1 MRTSFRSKG
10 RKASVKLSAS
20 MLVLSGAL
28 AMSAPAFAADGPD
41 QDKAAAQTDTAS
53 ELQSATAARSDDI
66 VITAERRRVDVQ
78 KTTIAATVFNGED
91 LKKKGIDTVDA
102 LQFATPG
109 LTLQDSGQNVLISI
123 RGVGKSE
130 GGIQDPSGVLIY
142 RDGVSAS
149 PGGFLAGEPYYDLAG
164 IEVLRGPQG
173 TLAGANAVGGAIF
186 IRSAD
191 PTLDRVS
198 GFGEAQYGNYNEARF
213 QGALNVPLGDTFA
226 IRAATN
232 LERRDTFYDI
242 KGPWTGNPG
251 DHREA
256 DGRISLLWKPSDNFT
271 AVWKNDYVYIDHGSS
286 PAGPK
291 GRPLSQLFELTSD
304 ANLKF
309 VEEGFRSVLQLNY
322 TFDGG
327 VSLRSISGYQ
337 YGRTQYDLDND
348 GTWAA
353 APGGLAP
360 LIYTVDGHERTLSQE
375 VNLVSPDSGPFTW
388 LLGAVFQDDHVNIP
402 SSGFIQSAGPG
413 GTATNGLATQIGYDT
428 SRQNWGA
435 FGQFSYDVTRN
446 LQVQLGAR
454 YSASHLRL
462 DDELRLTNNGVPLIV
477 QTIDGQRQSDDRLTG
492 KVALNYKLGRN
503 GLLYAFVATGQKSGG
518 INPLAALGSPPGT
531 LAPAFDP
538 ETVTDYEI
546 GWKQTMLG
554 GHLRTQI
561 DAYRYG
567 YKNFQVTIFDP
578 LTALGQVKNASGTTT
593 ITGVEAQAQAQF
605 GAFAFDAGVA
615 YSDSK
620 LGAFSAVDSRNPAA
634 GAQMLDDRALP
645 TAPDWTFNAGAEYAF
660 ALGNGDT
667 LTPRADVGH
676 VGGRWASVFQLPVI
690 DRLDAQTLVNAQLI
704 YGRHDGWQVTLYATN
719 LFDLHY
725 VSSLSMANLAS
736 AGAPRQFGLR
746 VRKSF

>member
-1 MRTSFRSKG
+1 
-10 RKASVKLSAS
+10 
-20 MLVLSGAL
+20 MLVLTGTL
-28 AMSAPAFAADGPD
+28 AMNAPAFAADGPD
-41 QDKAAAQTDTAS
+41 QDKVAAQADDAPDPQTAS
-53 ELQSATAARSDDI
+53 AGRPDDI

-109 LTLQDSGQNVLISI
+109 LTLQDTGQNVLISI

-242 KGPWTGNPG
+242 KGPWTGDPG
-251 DHREA
+251 NHREA
-256 DGRISLLWKPSDNFT
+256 DGRLSLLWQPSDNFK
-271 AVWKNDYVYIDHGSS
+271 AVWKNDYVYIDHGAS

-291 GRPLSQLFELTSD
+291 GRPLSQLFDLTSD
-304 ANLKF
+304 ANLKAI
-309 VEEGFRSVLQLNY
+309 EQGFRSVLQLNY

-337 YGRTQYDLDND
+337 WGRTQFDLDND
-348 GTWAA
+348 GTWAG

-360 LIYTVDGHERTLSQE
+360 LIYTVNGRERTLSQE
-375 VNLVSPDSGPFTW
+375 VDLVSPDKGPLTW
-388 LLGAVFQDDHVNIP
+388 LLGAVFQDDNVLIP
-402 SSGFIQSAGPG
+402 HNGFVQSAGPG
-413 GTATNGLATQIGYDT
+413 GTATTGVATQIGYQT
-428 SRQNWGA
+428 SRQSWGF
-435 FGQFSYDVTRN
+435 FGQASYDITNN
-446 LQVQLGAR
+446 LQLQLGAR
-454 YSASHLRL
+454 YSTSRLRL
-462 DDELRLTNNGVPLIV
+462 DDELQLTVNGAPLIV
-477 QTIDGQRQSDDRLTG
+477 QTINGQRQSDQRLTG
-492 KVALNYKLGRN
+492 KAALNYKLGKD
-503 GLLYAFVATGQKSGG
+503 GFLYAFVATGQKSGG
-518 INPLAALGSPPGT
+518 INPLAAVGSVPGT
-531 LAPAFDP
+531 LAPVFDP

-561 DAYRYG
+561 DAYRYD
-567 YKNFQVTIFDP
+567 YKHFQLTIFDP
-578 LTALGQVKNASGTTT
+578 ASSLGQVKNASGTTT
-593 ITGVEAQAQAQF
+593 IKGVEAQAQLKF
-605 GAFAFDAGVA
+605 GGFAVDGGVA
-615 YSDSK
+615 YSDSA
-620 LGAFSAVDSRNPAA
+620 LGKFLAIDSRNAAA
-634 GAQMLDDRALP
+634 GPQVLDGRTLP
-645 TAPDWTFNAGAEYAF
+645 NAPAWTFNVGTEYA
-660 ALGNGDT
+660 ADLGNGDT
-667 LTPRADVGH
+667 LTPRVDVGH
-676 VGGRWASVFQLPVI
+676 VGNRWGSVFQLPSI
-690 DRLDAQTLVNAQLI
+690 DKLNAQTLVNAQLI

-719 LFDLHY
+719 LFNLHY

-746 VRKSF
+746 IRKSF